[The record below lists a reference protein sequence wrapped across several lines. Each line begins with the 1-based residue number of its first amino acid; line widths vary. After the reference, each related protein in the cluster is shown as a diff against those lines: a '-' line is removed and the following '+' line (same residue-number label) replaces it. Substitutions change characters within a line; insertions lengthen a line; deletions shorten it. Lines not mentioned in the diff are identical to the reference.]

1 MPFNQ
6 TNGGEKNQASKKD
19 KKNKT
24 QLHEETSQA
33 IRGRWV
39 TLPDLL
45 PPTTTTDTT
54 RFGCHMRLTRTLST
68 PMDFLAAPVEKR
80 PAGKHAHTRRHSG
93 EARSLVISQR
103 GEEGPAGLLWHSD
116 HLLSPANTQH
126 GRVTWSQ
133 EAHIHTHMHVRTASQ
148 QASFP
153 AYFSSALIL
162 ITLFAPLT
170 GLHLP
175 PVSFIFPPN
184 PPISLPPPSPPLHP
198 SCSRPRR
205 PKTQTTSQPPRPPG
219 DDFSAASALPI
230 QPRRVPIY
238 S

>member
-1 MPFNQ
+1 MRGHTGASPSCPLTKQ
-6 TNGGEKNQASKKD
+6 MEGKKTKQAKKT

-80 PAGKHAHTRRHSG
+80 PAGKHAHARRHSG

-133 EAHIHTHMHVRTASQ
+133 EAHTHTHACMYAQ
-148 QASFP
+148 QAKSFFSCLFL
-153 AYFSSALIL
+153 FSSHFNH
-162 ITLFAPLT
+162 TFCSP
-170 GLHLP
+170 HR
-175 PVSFIFPPN
+175 
-184 PPISLPPPSPPLHP
+184 PPSTPCLFHFP
-198 SCSRPRR
+198 S
-205 PKTQTTSQPPRPPG
+205 
-219 DDFSAASALPI
+219 
-230 QPRRVPIY
+230 
-238 S
+238 